1 MRKQLHIPDYV
12 QDWTMCAP
20 GGNAQFNYTMSER
33 GSQWI
38 WEDLYGQYRMLKFS
52 GDMDAAVPTIGSI
65 NWINAMQKNWGK
77 SPTEEWRPWYYSDQV
92 GGYVEEWEGMTFVTV
107 QAAGH
112 MVPQD
117 QRERAHY
124 MMNTWVRNGTLNS
137 TKYPPSP

>member
-77 SPTEEWRPWYYSDQV
+77 SPTEEWRPWYYSD
-92 GGYVEEWEGMTFVTV
+92 
-107 QAAGH
+107 
-112 MVPQD
+112 
-117 QRERAHY
+117 
-124 MMNTWVRNGTLNS
+124 
-137 TKYPPSP
+137 